1 MALDVA
7 GQFFFCY
14 FRGVRDMDL
23 GLKDAHV
30 VLIGASRGI
39 GRAAARQFAKEGS
52 KLALIARN
60 LKGLEKTASQ
70 CREAGSPEVLCFAA
84 DMVSSEAIDS
94 VFKSIGEAW
103 GTINVLVNNAA
114 NSVGTHGPFEK
125 FTDETVYAEAYDRIA
140 LGYVRTTRSAL
151 PYMKAAGWG
160 RIVNVSTMS
169 TSGAS
174 PMLHI
179 YNMTKSAVVS
189 MSRSNAKEF
198 APYGISVNVL
208 SPGSIMVEGG
218 NWGEIINGY
227 FKELDLDPN
236 SPSDVLKMQKIK
248 FNDGETDMAWMERI
262 GYVDEYAAALAFLGS
277 KTNSYMTGANLN
289 VDGGSTFHS

>member
-1 MALDVA
+1 
-7 GQFFFCY
+7 
-14 FRGVRDMDL
+14 MDL

-39 GRAAARQFAKEGS
+39 GRAAARQFAKEGA

-60 LKGLEKTASQ
+60 LKGLEKTANQ
-70 CREAGSPEVLCFAA
+70 CREAGSPEVLCFSA
-84 DMVSSEAIDS
+84 DMVSSEAVDHA
-94 VFKSIGEAW
+94 FKAIGDAW
-103 GTINVLVNNAA
+103 GTINVLINNAA
-114 NSVGTHGPFEK
+114 NSVGTHGSFEK
-125 FTDETVYAEAYDRIA
+125 FTDETVYTEAYDRIA

-151 PYMKAAGWG
+151 PYMKAADWG

-169 TSGAS
+169 TTGAS

-189 MSRSNAKEF
+189 MSRANAKEF
-198 APYGISVNVL
+198 APLGISVNVL

-227 FKELDLDPN
+227 FQELGLDPN
-236 SPSDVLKMQKIK
+236 SPYDVLKMQKAK
-248 FNDGETDMAWMERI
+248 FNEGESDMTWMERI
-262 GYVDEYAAALAFLGS
+262 GYVDEYGAAIAFLGS
-277 KTNSYMTGANLN
+277 KANSYMTGANIN
-289 VDGGSTFHS
+289 IDGGSSFHS